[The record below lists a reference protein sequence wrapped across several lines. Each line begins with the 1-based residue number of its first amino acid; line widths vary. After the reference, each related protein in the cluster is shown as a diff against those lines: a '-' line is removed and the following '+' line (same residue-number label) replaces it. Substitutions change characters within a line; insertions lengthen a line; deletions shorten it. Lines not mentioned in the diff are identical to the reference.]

1 MASVSDQ
8 AGDPLAVRPWGRD
21 ATEGSKSE
29 QYLARRF
36 AAAISDVK
44 GMAVATFLLAV
55 AVGAVAWILTGVLI
69 EHWLLPGGLPAWAR
83 WAWLAAGLTAG
94 VVAAVRWIVPLVLY
108 RVNLVYAARAIERD
122 HPELHNDLVN
132 AVLVKE
138 RSGESAEAVVKSLRR
153 RAARRLSGV
162 ANEGVVDRTPAIRLA
177 WALAVL
183 VGLACLYQLFAP
195 KSLVVSAAR
204 LLAPWSGFAA
214 PSRVSIALPRLAWR
228 APGEAPAAADAPGR
242 SVEIVGGVARL
253 DRGRQLVVAAKVEGL
268 AAGEQAEL
276 IVRPLRDDGTP
287 DPAGAAWTTPLGT
300 GAAGLRTVVVPDEAR
315 GLDQSVE
322 LMIAAGDARSE
333 LIRVVLSDAP
343 TLLVREVRYEYPAY
357 TGREAETLPWQGDIR
372 GIEGT
377 RVTITAESNRS
388 LETAAIDLGCDGRR
402 DVALA
407 LERPDN
413 TRAKGSFTLKLN
425 AERGGP
431 AFAAYRF
438 VYRPRADSGGR
449 SEEEVIGSLEHRI
462 EVMPDLA
469 PEVMIEVPEQKAL
482 RVPPGAPVTVR
493 VQASDPDFGLASVR
507 LETRLAGG
515 GVNRGEELLVGGPRK
530 SARVAGTLVPESLGA
545 KPGSTLEYRAVASDT
560 RPEEPNEVA
569 TEWQSLQIDASA
581 SPQEPPPAQPPE
593 HEEEQQSNDEQQGA
607 GDRKKSGDQPM
618 QDGEEP
624 KQGDDAG
631 QQGED
636 QKPGD
641 QKPGDQKPGDQKP
654 GDQKPG
660 DQKPGDQKPGDQK
673 PGDQKP
679 GDQKPG
685 DQKQPQEG
693 DTPGDQKGDHKS
705 EQGKQADGSPGQQQ
719 GQKGKGGDQQ
729 PGQPSEPNGQQS
741 GQGAGK
747 QGDARQGEGEGQQG
761 GGGRGQQQQGQQQN
775 GQGQDGQPQGNERGQ
790 GRENGQPGENA
801 GGQQGGAQQ
810 GQTQPN
816 PAVAADGTNDGEA
829 MERILENRRR
839 GDQGGEEQGREGR
852 QDGGQQPGQEG
863 QGEGRDGQDQQSE
876 GEGRSGEAQQGQ
888 GQQGQGQ
895 QGQGQQGQGQQGQG
909 QQGQGQQGQGQQG
922 QGQQG
927 QGQQGQGQQGQGQQ
941 GQGQQ
946 GQGQQG
952 QGQQGQGQQ
961 GEGQQGE
968 GQQGEGQQ
976 GEGQQG
982 EGQQGEGEGRA
993 GEAQPGQGQQG
1004 QGQQGQGQQGQ
1015 GQQGQGQQGQGQQ
1028 GQGQQGAAGQS
1039 GDKPGVAASGDTQ
1052 VGQGG
1057 AVGGPAEPGNGGD
1070 APPLERREME
1080 WGQQNL
1086 DHARNAANLAVEHLR
1101 NSLDKGRTDVLD
1113 ELGWSPEQARAF
1125 LTRWQD
1131 MQRLAGSADPAE
1143 RAEFERAVRSLGLR
1157 PEGVRS
1163 SRDVPADQKGGQAEG
1178 RRSRPPSDYR
1188 EQFKAFMQ
1196 GTSSP

>member
-55 AVGAVAWILTGVLI
+55 AVGAVAWILAGVLI

-94 VVAAVRWIVPLVLY
+94 AVAAVRWIVPLVLY

-177 WALAVL
+177 WALAAL

-214 PSRVSIALPRLAWR
+214 PSRVSIAVPRLAWR
-228 APGEAPAAADAPGR
+228 APGEAPTAADAPGR
-242 SVEIVGGVARL
+242 SVEIVGGVAHL

-287 DPAGAAWTTPLGT
+287 DPAGAAWTMPLGT
-300 GAAGLRTVVVPDEAR
+300 GAAGVRTVVVPDEAR

-322 LMIAAGDARSE
+322 LLIAAGDARSE
-333 LIRVVLSDAP
+333 RVRVMLSDAP
-343 TLLVREVRYEYPAY
+343 TLLVREVRYEYPGY

-402 DVALA
+402 DVALV
-407 LERPDN
+407 LERPEN

-431 AFAAYRF
+431 EFAAYRF
-438 VYRPRADSGGR
+438 VYRSRAEGGGR
-449 SEEEVIGSLEHRI
+449 SGEDLIGSLEHRI
-462 EVMPDLA
+462 EVVPDLA
-469 PEVMIEVPEQKAL
+469 PEVMIEVPEQKVL
-482 RVPPGAPVTVR
+482 RVPPRAPVTVR

-515 GVNRGEELLVGGPRK
+515 GIDRGEELLVGGPRK
-530 SARVAGTLVPESLGA
+530 SVRVAGTLVPESLGA
-545 KPGSTLEYRAVASDT
+545 KPGSILEYRAVASDT

-581 SPQEPPPAQPPE
+581 PPQEPPPAQPPE
-593 HEEEQQSNDEQQGA
+593 QGEQEQPNDGQNGAGEQANARDQEMQDGKEPKQADDARQQGD
-607 GDRKKSGDQPM
+607 DRKSGDQ
-618 QDGEEP
+618 
-624 KQGDDAG
+624 KQGD
-631 QQGED
+631 
-636 QKPGD
+636 QKSGD
-641 QKPGDQKPGDQKP
+641 QKSGEQKSGEQKS
-654 GDQKPG
+654 GEQKSG
-660 DQKPGDQKPGDQK
+660 EQKSGE
-673 PGDQKP
+673 
-679 GDQKPG
+679 
-685 DQKQPQEG
+685 QKQPQEG
-693 DTPGDQKGDHKS
+693 DTPGDQKGDNKS
-705 EQGKQADGSPGQQQ
+705 EQGKQTDGTPGQQQ

-741 GQGAGK
+741 GQGTGK
-747 QGDARQGEGEGQQG
+747 QGSSRPGEGNGQQG
-761 GGGRGQQQQGQQQN
+761 GGGQGQQKGQPEGGQSGAAQQQGSE
-775 GQGQDGQPQGNERGQ
+775 QGQK
-790 GRENGQPGENA
+790 RENGQPGENA
-801 GGQQGGAQQ
+801 GGQQGQA
-810 GQTQPN
+810 QPN

-839 GDQGGEEQGREGR
+839 TDQGGQQRGENAGESPGDDSGSSEQ
-852 QDGGQQPGQEG
+852 QGGEQKQPAQQSQPA
-863 QGEGRDGQDQQSE
+863 QGEGKTQQGQGQQGE
-876 GEGRSGEAQQGQ
+876 GEGRSGEAQQGE

-895 QGQGQQGQGQQGQG
+895 QGEGEGRSGEAQQGE
-909 QQGQGQQGQGQQG
+909 
-922 QGQQG
+922 
-927 QGQQGQGQQGQGQQ
+927 
-941 GQGQQ
+941 
-946 GQGQQG
+946 
-952 QGQQGQGQQ
+952 GQQGQGQQ

-982 EGQQGEGEGRA
+982 EGQQGQGQQGQGQQGQGQQGEGEGRS
-993 GEAQPGQGQQG
+993 GEAQQGQGQQGQGQQGQQG

-1015 GQQGQGQQGQGQQ
+1015 GQQGQGQQGEGEGRSGEAQQGQGQQ
-1028 GQGQQGAAGQS
+1028 GQGQQGEGDGHSPQQS
-1039 GDKPGVAASGDTQ
+1039 GDAASSNAQ

-1057 AVGGPAEPGNGGD
+1057 SVGGQAEPGTGGD
-1070 APPLERREME
+1070 AAPLERREME
-1080 WGQQNL
+1080 WGQQKL

-1113 ELGWSPEQARAF
+1113 ELGWTPEQARAF
-1125 LTRWQD
+1125 LARWQS
-1131 MQRLAGSADPAE
+1131 MQRLAGSTDPAE

-1163 SRDVPADQKGGQAEG
+1163 SRDVPADQKGGQVEG